1 MEGHALS
8 CPSMG
13 RDRARPS
20 SGAPIS
26 VIPSAVVVNRWNFA
40 TMIHFGADEANRR
53 RYWKL

>member
-1 MEGHALS
+1 MLCHS
-8 CPSMG
+8 QYSG

-26 VIPSAVVVNRWNFA
+26 VIPSAVVVNRWNVE
-40 TMIHFGADEANRR
+40 TMIHFGVVLEANRR

>member
-1 MEGHALS
+1 MS
-8 CPSMG
+8 QYSG

-26 VIPSAVVVNRWNFA
+26 VIPSAVVVNRWNVD
-40 TMIHFGADEANRR
+40 TMIHFGVVLEANRR